1 MRLIRIRDRALLAF
15 LYCISLIPV
24 FLPWCY
30 FDREMDGVKSGIDII
45 NKTLLVCLFGVTFFC
60 LMFLKNQK
68 ESKVTGML
76 LVLHYA
82 VYLFYGLFWYVPLLT
97 DFNLLLSLQALHYG
111 FYLSVLFHSIVCWIY
126 LKRDRKKQSV

>member
-1 MRLIRIRDRALLAF
+1 MRVMKMRDRALLAF
-15 LYCISLIPV
+15 FYCISLLPV

-30 FDREMDGVKSGIDII
+30 FDKEIDGIKSGIDII
-45 NKTLLVCLFGVTFFC
+45 NKALLVCLFGVTFFS
-60 LMFLKNQK
+60 LIFLKTQK
-68 ESKVTGML
+68 ENKVTKIL

-111 FYLSVLFHSIVCWIY
+111 FYLSILFHSVVCWIY
-126 LKRDRKKQSV
+126 RKRNRKE